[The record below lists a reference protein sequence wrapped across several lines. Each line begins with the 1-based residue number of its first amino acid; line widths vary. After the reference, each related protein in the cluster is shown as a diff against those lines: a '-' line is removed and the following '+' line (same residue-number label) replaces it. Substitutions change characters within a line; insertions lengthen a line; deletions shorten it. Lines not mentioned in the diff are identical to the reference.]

1 MVIYLTRSHPALNI
15 TFQLIFVV
23 KIMGQASK
31 QLSQFVSDD
40 SCANNFAQK
49 KTRLVGMV
57 LTSKITNN
65 LGRQGYWLILSK
77 LLVSMTRD
85 NVYDNRYNSVR

>member
-49 KTRLVGMV
+49 KTPLVGMV
-57 LTSKITNN
+57 LTSKITKVIG
-65 LGRQGYWLILSK
+65 LKPRLLAYLVKAIGFYDTRQCI
-77 LLVSMTRD
+77 R
-85 NVYDNRYNSVR
+85 

>member
-49 KTRLVGMV
+49 KNSTRRHGIN
-57 LTSKITNN
+57 KQNY
-65 LGRQGYWLILSK
+65 QGYWLKAKVIGLSCQSYWF
-77 LLVSMTRD
+77 L
-85 NVYDNRYNSVR
+85 